1 MRNGLILLLLL
12 VAVTARGE
20 YCTQEN
26 VDRIMNYSAEL
37 DTDHQKSAD
46 QYNAIINAN
55 AYQNALFRRFSAQNL
70 SLYLVTHRPQIQH
83 HYAEIQTLI
92 RQANSV
98 EYSVKKVSKTA
109 EKAREYWNQLARY
122 CDNEN
127 DNLNYKRFSRNS
139 EVMASAVKELTVFQS
154 DISKLKNDLQRESS
168 FILRAALDNI
178 SWHSLPTLSSQL
190 SDGWALS
197 GRFRYQVDNSLCE
210 SFDLLAVALMSGDL
224 QYTHEIPPSRL
235 DTLSVALSERTD
247 SGSWRSPFSSEPN
260 GVPQHLSQLS
270 IMWIPMQLFVIPVE
284 NCASELATL
293 MSNDWLTFV
302 MAMEGGGE
310 VYSHGKLSLP
320 QESSNQESTIQS
332 ATVAETSATL
342 SHRSESE
349 YLMALSSLR
358 LLTQEELQGYNS
370 QELRLMR
377 NEIFARHGYRFKSQ
391 ELTRFFSEKSWYK
404 PTTTEVTLSSIE
416 AENVKL
422 IKSLE

>member
-1 MRNGLILLLLL
+1 
-12 VAVTARGE
+12 
-20 YCTQEN
+20 
-26 VDRIMNYSAEL
+26 
-37 DTDHQKSAD
+37 
-46 QYNAIINAN
+46 
-55 AYQNALFRRFSAQNL
+55 
-70 SLYLVTHRPQIQH
+70 
-83 HYAEIQTLI
+83 
-92 RQANSV
+92 
-98 EYSVKKVSKTA
+98 
-109 EKAREYWNQLARY
+109 
-122 CDNEN
+122 
-127 DNLNYKRFSRNS
+127 
-139 EVMASAVKELTVFQS
+139 MASVVKEISSFQI
-154 DISKLKNDLQRESS
+154 DIRKLKGDLQRESS
-168 FILRAALDNI
+168 FIRRVALGNI
-178 SWHSLPTLSSQL
+178 SWHSLPMLSSQL

-197 GRFRYQVDNSLCE
+197 GRFSYQVDNSLCE

-224 QYTHEIPPSRL
+224 QYTHELPPSRL
-235 DTLSVALSERTD
+235 DALSVALSEHTE

-260 GVPQHLSQLS
+260 DVPQHLSQLS

-320 QESSNQESTIQS
+320 QHRSNQESTIQS
-332 ATVAETSATL
+332 TTVAETSATL

-391 ELTRFFSEKSWYK
+391 DLTRFFSEKSWYK

>member
-109 EKAREYWNQLARY
+109 EKARGYWNQLARY

-154 DISKLKNDLQRESS
+154 DISKLKTIYSVNQ
-168 FILRAALDNI
+168 ALF
-178 SWHSLPTLSSQL
+178 L
-190 SDGWALS
+190 
-197 GRFRYQVDNSLCE
+197 
-210 SFDLLAVALMSGDL
+210 
-224 QYTHEIPPSRL
+224 
-235 DTLSVALSERTD
+235 
-247 SGSWRSPFSSEPN
+247 EP
-260 GVPQHLSQLS
+260 H
-270 IMWIPMQLFVIPVE
+270 
-284 NCASELATL
+284 
-293 MSNDWLTFV
+293 
-302 MAMEGGGE
+302 
-310 VYSHGKLSLP
+310 
-320 QESSNQESTIQS
+320 
-332 ATVAETSATL
+332 
-342 SHRSESE
+342 
-349 YLMALSSLR
+349 
-358 LLTQEELQGYNS
+358 
-370 QELRLMR
+370 
-377 NEIFARHGYRFKSQ
+377 
-391 ELTRFFSEKSWYK
+391 
-404 PTTTEVTLSSIE
+404 
-416 AENVKL
+416 
-422 IKSLE
+422 